1 MPSFPC
7 KKITT
12 KYGTEKIISSSAIW
26 TPIIS
31 RKITPLHSCARL
43 SGGAGEISRHA
54 RLTLLY
60 SPVTNKIILGEQD
73 GITVL
78 LKTMQ
83 RYSNNPIVMEAAVTA
98 LRNVSNKCSKL
109 FLRAASDY
117 RASRLQL
124 RRSNLAT
131 CGYLWVS
138 LVTYA
143 WLSMLRLVINTT
155 LGYGITAGLSGEIKT
170 LCSLS

>member
-1 MPSFPC
+1 MQ
-7 KKITT
+7 KDQNKIRNRRNYFLTCHLNSN
-12 KYGTEKIISSSAIW
+12 KVQENNPLCHLNSDNNSLCHLNSDNN
-26 TPIIS
+26 
-31 RKITPLHSCARL
+31 PLH
-43 SGGAGEISRHA
+43 
-54 RLTLLY
+54 